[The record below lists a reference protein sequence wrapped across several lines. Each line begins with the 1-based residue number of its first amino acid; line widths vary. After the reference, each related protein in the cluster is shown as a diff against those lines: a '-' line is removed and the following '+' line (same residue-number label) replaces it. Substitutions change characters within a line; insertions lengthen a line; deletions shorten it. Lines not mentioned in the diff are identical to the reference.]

1 MMTSLPQDILVR
13 AFCFLGNVPDLASVK
28 LVCKTFRRLA
38 DNESIWHDIAIRQ
51 FGPVIHG
58 RTLHLYGNS
67 SYEMIKDDNRLGA
80 CPILDNPGV
89 CFYKGNRCPDYWF
102 ACLIRWVR
110 WHLRQPITSGV
121 WRQDDRAIPQIET
134 ALSRPE
140 AEAYFALAFRPYVA
154 QQGHYKGLLIYPEET
169 FMQPREYVFCYANS
183 GFRSRR
189 VRGWFRTLVEHE
201 LVTFDYT
208 ETVILSVQGKLKDA
222 FPEYSL
228 EALTDDDT
236 EESDRERW
244 RLHVPPPV
252 MDRQDPSPW
261 WT

>member
-1 MMTSLPQDILVR
+1 
-13 AFCFLGNVPDLASVK
+13 
-28 LVCKTFRRLA
+28 
-38 DNESIWHDIAIRQ
+38 
-51 FGPVIHG
+51 
-58 RTLHLYGNS
+58 
-67 SYEMIKDDNRLGA
+67 LGA

-110 WHLRQPITSGV
+110 WHRPSRTVQVLIDARGEADLRQPITSGV